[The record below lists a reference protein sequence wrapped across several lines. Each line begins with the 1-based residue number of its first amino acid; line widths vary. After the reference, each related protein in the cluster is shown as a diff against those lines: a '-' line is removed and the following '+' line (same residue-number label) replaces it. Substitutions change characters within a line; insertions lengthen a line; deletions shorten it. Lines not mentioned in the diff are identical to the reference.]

1 MTQSVTLPL
10 WLVVFLVALA
20 TLATLDYL
28 IRPSLRWVLRRRVRR
43 VLDELESRFQIRGSP
58 FKLTKRQVLI
68 DRLIYD
74 PEVAAAAEL
83 HAQEND
89 LRPEETLD
97 MVQRYASEIVPAF
110 NA

>member
-1 MTQSVTLPL
+1 MTQPVTLPL
-10 WLVVFLVALA
+10 WLVVFLVAFA

-43 VLDELESRFQIRGSP
+43 VLDELENRFQIRGRP

-83 HAQEND
+83 HWPA
-89 LRPEETLD
+89 RT
-97 MVQRYASEIVPAF
+97 QRHSQSLGRR
-110 NA
+110 